1 MARITIFKHPYP
13 LLAIYRY
20 NTCRFGGYGMKLL
33 LRLSVVVLNI
43 FVVAFG
49 ASLALKASIGVGAWD
64 AVSQAVSTITPIKV
78 GTFAILLNTSTVVVQ
93 WILLGKHFH
102 PQRLLQVGVA
112 VLLGVFV
119 NMVYYSLLADV
130 VLASYVLKMAVFLAG
145 ILTIAIGVAII
156 LAIDFVT
163 FPLEALCLVI
173 SDKTGWN
180 FGKIRQGFDFGSIVV
195 VVILT
200 FIFKIP
206 LFVRE
211 GTVIGMLI
219 FGPTIDFVMRKVKP
233 ILVNYHLAD

>member
-1 MARITIFKHPYP
+1 
-13 LLAIYRY
+13 
-20 NTCRFGGYGMKLL
+20 MKVV
-33 LRLSVVVLNI
+33 LRLGAVIVFI
-43 FVVAFG
+43 FVVALG

-64 AVSQAVSTITPIKV
+64 AVSQAVSTISPIKV
-78 GTFAILLNTSTVVVQ
+78 GTFAMILNTSTVLAQ

-119 NMVYYSLLADV
+119 NLIFYTMLGNLSLN
-130 VLASYVLKMAVFLAG
+130 SYALKMVVFLVG
-145 ILTIAIGVAII
+145 ILTIAVGVAII

-195 VVILT
+195 VLILT
-200 FIFKIP
+200 FVFKIP

-233 ILVNYHLAD
+233 SLQKLNLAD